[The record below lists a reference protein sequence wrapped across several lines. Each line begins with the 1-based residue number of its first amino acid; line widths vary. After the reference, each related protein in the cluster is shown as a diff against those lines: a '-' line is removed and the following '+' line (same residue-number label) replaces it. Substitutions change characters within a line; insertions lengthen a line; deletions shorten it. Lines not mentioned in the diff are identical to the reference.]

1 MAVEE
6 PQYNF
11 AKIGDEILQAA
22 LARTIATSVI
32 EAQAYRVSGSCPSSS
47 KPKAKNRA
55 RKEVTQL
62 EQRQY
67 RHQFLE
73 AKMSEHKSWLDN
85 DVYDLVDMSKHP
97 PKNFVKGRWVLT
109 VKRDRDGK
117 FVKCKARW
125 VLKGFQDKQK
135 LDQQTD
141 SPTSTRPGF
150 RMTCQL
156 AANKGWDFP
165 IDLKTAFCT
174 LNPMMCLGM

>member
-1 MAVEE
+1 M
-6 PQYNF
+6 
-11 AKIGDEILQAA
+11 
-22 LARTIATSVI
+22 
-32 EAQAYRVSGSCPSSS
+32 SGSGTSSS
-47 KPKAKNRA
+47 RPKAKNRA

-67 RHQFLE
+67 RQQFLE
-73 AKMSEHKSWLDN
+73 AKMSEHKSWVDN

-97 PKNFVKGRWVLT
+97 RNNFVKGRWVLT
-109 VKRDRDGK
+109 VKRGK
-117 FVKCKARW
+117 YGECVKCKARW

-156 AANKGWDFP
+156 AANNRVGSFSHRSQNR
-165 IDLKTAFCT
+165 IFFAR
-174 LNPMMCLGM
+174 